1 VRRRLK
7 NGTYYDVKPWI
18 TGGPYAAVYLY
29 GIKGATRNRKK
40 VYVHRLVA
48 THFVGGRK
56 SGNVVHHKV
65 GPANNTKSQLEWV
78 TPSEN
83 AKARKYFNDDG
94 SRRKAQPKQAK
105 KVKVNVPAPDIKAK
119 TQPEASQKANSPAP
133 VPPPPKVPDPPKA
146 QPAKPPPPKADPKV
160 VQPTRWEGKRLP
172 DDPDT
177 YYNADTFPR
186 KVKWLYKA
194 WPPFK
199 KMWKQFRKD
208 LPQVNEKN
216 FPQQF
221 KQATGKSIANK
232 MGPSPA
238 SWNTKLIAA
247 IYELQR
253 RIQRDDP

>member
-1 VRRRLK
+1 
-7 NGTYYDVKPWI
+7 
-18 TGGPYAAVYLY
+18 VYLY
-29 GIKGATRNRKK
+29 GVKGATRNRKK

-94 SRRKAQPKQAK
+94 TRRKAKPKAPKAIPEK
-105 KVKVNVPAPDIKAK
+105 KVKVNVPPPKLKAK
-119 TQPEASQKANSPAP
+119 TQPVKAEKAKI
-133 VPPPPKVPDPPKA
+133 PPPEPPKPDPPQKPKNKPAEPDLPA
-146 QPAKPPPPKADPKV
+146 Q
-160 VQPTRWEGKRLP
+160 RHNGKRLP
-172 DDPDT
+172 DDPDE
-177 YYNADTFPR
+177 YYNADTFKR

-199 KMWKQFRKD
+199 KMWKRMRKE
-208 LPQVNEKN
+208 LPQINEKN
-216 FPQQF
+216 FPEEF
-221 KQATGKSIANK
+221 KKATGKSIAGKLGN
-232 MGPSPA
+232 SPA
-238 SWNTKLIAA
+238 SWNTKLISA
-247 IYELQR
+247 IYELER

>member
-1 VRRRLK
+1 MRRRLK
-7 NGTYYDVKPWI
+7 DGSYYDVKPWI

-29 GIKGATRNRKK
+29 GVKGATRNRKK

-56 SGNVVHHKV
+56 SGNVVHHKS

-83 AKARKYFNDDG
+83 SKARKYFNDDG
-94 SRRKAQPKQAK
+94 SRRKAQPKTAK
-105 KVKVNVPAPDIKAK
+105 KVKVSVPPPDIKGK
-119 TQPEASQKANSPAP
+119 TQPEASESASSPAP
-133 VPPPPKVPDPPKA
+133 EPKPPKE
-146 QPAKPPPPKADPKV
+146 PAKPAKEPAKQAV
-160 VQPTRWEGKRLP
+160 VHPTRWQGKRLP
-172 DDPDT
+172 DDPDG
-177 YYNADTFPR
+177 YYNADTFLR

-221 KQATGKSIANK
+221 KQATGKSIGNK

-238 SWNTKLIAA
+238 TWNTKLIAA